1 MVTIISTLTVIVSL
15 ISKVW
20 GFPNQIKL
28 LNKYKR
34 TDNISLVL
42 NCLATLSYGLWTLHG
57 FLINDWFTV
66 VGQSLGVVFS
76 GIIVYLV
83 IKYRKPTDEKTTHNS
98 SIAASGAGQ

>member
-28 LNKYKR
+28 LHKFKR

-42 NCLATLSYGLWTLHG
+42 HSLATLSYALWTLHG
-57 FLINDWFTV
+57 VLRNDWFTV
-66 VGQSLGVVFS
+66 VGQGLGVVFS
-76 GIIVYLV
+76 AIIVYLV
-83 IKYRKPTDEKTTHNS
+83 IKYRKPEDEKTTHNS
-98 SIAASGAGQ
+98 EVLRQRVDE